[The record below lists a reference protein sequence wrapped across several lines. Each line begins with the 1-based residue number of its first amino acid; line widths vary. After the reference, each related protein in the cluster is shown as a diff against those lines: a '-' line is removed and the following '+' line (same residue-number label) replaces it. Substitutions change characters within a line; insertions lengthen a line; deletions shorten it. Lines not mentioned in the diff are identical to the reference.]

1 MHTPRITLW
10 RLVHL
15 LPLTLLLLASGCGFN
30 RRGIHQVGNWGPAA
44 FLEDGQQVTLYT
56 AQMEEYH
63 GPLLFR
69 INRLGSYSDILKETP
84 TTWIGNDYGDAETRG
99 LWFSAPPWRREE
111 NLRAVAERLT
121 AGVPRRT
128 ERFLISSHDP
138 VVIGLSDVHNRIEDD
153 FPESDRTGY
162 LSFFMPAGDRNARA
176 RQLMHPVRR
185 LVVCPDWPTP
195 DVRLGPV
202 ENRRIITIDPPLTVE
217 QLMDRRPWETSK

>member
-1 MHTPRITLW
+1 MHTTRIMLW
-10 RLVHL
+10 RLVHV

-30 RRGIHQVGNWGPAA
+30 RRGIHQVGNWGPAT

-63 GPLLFR
+63 GPLFFR
-69 INRLGSYSDILKETP
+69 IDRLGSYSDILKENP
-84 TTWIGNDYGDAETRG
+84 TTWVGNNIDDAEARG
-99 LWFSAPPWRREE
+99 LWYTAPPWRREE

-128 ERFLISSHDP
+128 ERFLISSHNP
-138 VVIGLSDVHNRIEDD
+138 VVIGLSDVHNWIEDIG
-153 FPESDRTGY
+153 PEYDRTGY
-162 LSFFMPAGDRNARA
+162 LTFLMPAGDKNVRA

-185 LVVCPDWPTP
+185 IVVCAEWPTP

-202 ENRRIITIDPPLTVE
+202 ENCRMIVIDPPLTVE
-217 QLMDRRPWETSK
+217 QLIDRRPWETPQ